1 MLNMCVSGSPNDRA
15 IACANWLDFQTFCEN
30 WKNKTNGARTE
41 KNTASWFDLA
51 QLLRGVLQCDVG
63 RLHSSWT
70 SDISSSTAAVTRLFC
85 AEGISPAVFFL
96 AVQKLWTSL
105 ESSTRASDEPSVEQG
120 NTDFILITL
129 SNKLGDGLLRRI
141 RLLCDYCFY
150 TVIKGGFAHQRLW
163 GKFDML
169 HSPMI
174 GIMELI
180 STCYSVQLVRLPLH
194 PQSSPPSPSSM
205 YDNKHCS
212 SGFPHLLVHIS
223 FIPYSYFCGHVCRQE
238 NAHVCCIFS

>member
-85 AEGISPAVFFL
+85 AEGISPAVFFFG
-96 AVQKLWTSL
+96 
-105 ESSTRASDEPSVEQG
+105 SSEALDLTWIIHKSFWRTKCRARQHGLYINHTQQQAGRRAAETHPASVW
-120 NTDFILITL
+120 
-129 SNKLGDGLLRRI
+129 LLF
-141 RLLCDYCFY
+141 LY
-150 TVIKGGFAHQRLW
+150 
-163 GKFDML
+163 
-169 HSPMI
+169 
-174 GIMELI
+174 
-180 STCYSVQLVRLPLH
+180 
-194 PQSSPPSPSSM
+194 
-205 YDNKHCS
+205 
-212 SGFPHLLVHIS
+212 
-223 FIPYSYFCGHVCRQE
+223 GH
-238 NAHVCCIFS
+238 

>member
-1 MLNMCVSGSPNDRA
+1 MIGPN
-15 IACANWLDFQTFCEN
+15 
-30 WKNKTNGARTE
+30 
-41 KNTASWFDLA
+41 SWEVCWGDTM
-51 QLLRGVLQCDVG
+51 RCDVG
-63 RLHSSWT
+63 WLHSSLDWT
-70 SDISSSTAAVTRLFC
+70 GHISSSTAAVTRLCC
-85 AEGISPAVFFL
+85 AEGISPAVFFW
-96 AVQKLWTSL
+96 QFR
-105 ESSTRASDEPSVEQG
+105 SSGLHLNNPKSFWLTKCRARQHRLYINHTQQQAAEKHPASVW
-120 NTDFILITL
+120 
-129 SNKLGDGLLRRI
+129 LL
-141 RLLCDYCFY
+141 LLY
-150 TVIKGGFAHQRLW
+150 TVMRTIKGVFAHQSLW
-163 GKFDML
+163 GKFDRL

-238 NAHVCCIFS
+238 NAHVCCAAAASAASAVWIESWGKLDKTFL